1 MHRLYMQSIQQI
13 GLTMKIDRFP
23 NHDLTN
29 GWTNILEQRQ
39 SSPPLTTDIRVDM
52 LVIGA
57 GAAGLAAARRAAEI
71 NPNRTVVLV
80 EAGKL
85 GEGASARNSGFV
97 IDLPHN
103 VGADLDDLDALK
115 RSLRLARAA
124 RQHLDEMVTKHNIAC
139 QWSRQGQLMGARSR
153 SGEKVLDTFI
163 NGLNLLGETYTDMDS
178 SAVHA
183 RTGMTHYRRAIH
195 TPGTVLMQPAA
206 LVRGLG
212 ESLPKNVLFFEN
224 TPVLEIDYGSKVIA
238 KTQGGTITA
247 DRCILAVNGF
257 APFLGFLKRKSFT
270 IQAFASMTRPL
281 THDEQAALGDPE
293 DWGLVPAMAFGGP
306 TIRYT
311 MDKRIVM
318 RSFWGKAQ
326 SDKVRTRTY
335 RQSRD
340 LQLQQI
346 RERFPIIQG
355 NPIIDTWTGQIG
367 LASNFAP
374 GFGQVRENVWSA
386 MIQNGV
392 GMTKGTMSG
401 MLAADALNGI
411 DSQLLRDIQEMG
423 SPGQLPPQPILS
435 LGIWAKVKWWEWS
448 QRAER

>member
-1 MHRLYMQSIQQI
+1 MQSIRQI
-13 GLTMKIDRFP
+13 GLSMKIDRLP
-23 NHDLTN
+23 HHDLTN
-29 GWTNILEQRQ
+29 GWTNILKQRQ

-57 GAAGLAAARRAAEI
+57 GAAGLAAARRAAKI
-71 NPNRTVVLV
+71 HPNRIVALV
-80 EAGKL
+80 EAGSL
-85 GEGASARNSGFV
+85 GDGASARNSGFV

-103 VGADLDDLDALK
+103 VGADLDDLDTLK

-124 RQHLDEMVTKHNIAC
+124 RQHLDEMVTINNIEC
-139 QWSRQGQLMGARSR
+139 QWSRQGQLMGARSQ

-163 NGLNLLGETYTDMDS
+163 KGLDLLGETYTDMDGD
-178 SAVHA
+178 AVLA
-183 RTGMTHYRRAIH
+183 RTGMKYYRRAIH

-212 ESLPKNVLFFEN
+212 ESLPKNVSFYEN

-238 KTQGGTITA
+238 TTKGGKITA

-257 APFLGFLKRKSFT
+257 APFLDHLKRKIFT
-270 IQAFASMTRPL
+270 IQAFASMTRAL
-281 THDEQAALGDPE
+281 TDDEQAALGNPQ

-306 TIRYT
+306 TMRYT
-311 MDKRIVM
+311 MDKRLVM
-318 RSFWGKAQ
+318 RSFWGKRQ
-326 SDKVRTRTY
+326 SDVVRSVEY
-335 RQSRD
+335 RRSRD

-346 RERFPIIQG
+346 RDRFPMIQG
-355 NPIIDTWTGQIG
+355 DPIMDTWTGQLG

-374 GFGQVRENVWSA
+374 GFGKVRENVWSA

-411 DSQLLRDIQEMG
+411 GSQLLEDIKAMG
-423 SPGQLPPQPILS
+423 NPEQLPPQPILS
-435 LGIWAKVKWWEWS
+435 MGIWAKVKWWEWS

>member
-1 MHRLYMQSIQQI
+1 
-13 GLTMKIDRFP
+13 MKIDRLP
-23 NHDLTN
+23 THDLTN

-39 SSPPLTTDIRVDM
+39 SSPPLTTAIRVDM

-71 NPNRTVVLV
+71 NPNRTVALV
-80 EAGKL
+80 EAGRL
-85 GEGASARNSGFV
+85 GDGASARNSGFV

-103 VGADLDDLDALK
+103 VGADLDDLDTLK

-124 RQHLDEMVTKHNIAC
+124 RQHLDEIVTTHKIEC
-139 QWSRQGQLMGARSR
+139 QWSRQGQLMAARSQ

-163 NGLNLLGETYTDMDS
+163 KGLDLLGETYTDMNS
-178 SAVHA
+178 GAVRT
-183 RTGMTHYRRAIH
+183 RTGMTYYRRAIH

-212 ESLPKNVLFFEN
+212 DSLPKNVSFFEN
-224 TPVLEIDYGSKVIA
+224 TPVLEIDYGSKVTAIT
-238 KTQGGTITA
+238 KGGKIIA
-247 DRCILAVNGF
+247 DRCVLAVNGF
-257 APFLGFLKRKSFT
+257 APFLGHLKRKIFT
-270 IQAFASMTRPL
+270 IQAFASMTRVL
-281 THDEQAALGDPE
+281 TDGEQAALGDPE

-306 TIRYT
+306 TMRYT

-318 RSFWGKAQ
+318 RSFWGKRQ
-326 SDKVRTRTY
+326 SDVVRSGDY
-335 RQSRD
+335 RRSRY

-346 RERFPIIQG
+346 QDRFPIIQG
-355 NPIIDTWTGQIG
+355 DPIEDTWTGQLG

-374 GFGQVRENVWSA
+374 GFGKIRENVWSA

-401 MLAADALNGI
+401 LLAADALNGI
-411 DSQLLRDIQEMG
+411 NSQLLEDIEAMG
-423 SPGQLPPQPILS
+423 NPGQLPPQPILS
-435 LGIWAKVKWWEWS
+435 MGIWAKVKWWEWS

>member
-1 MHRLYMQSIQQI
+1 MPSIQQI
-13 GLTMKIDRFP
+13 GLSMKIDRLP
-23 NHDLTN
+23 THDLTN
-29 GWTNILEQRQ
+29 GWTKILEQRQ
-39 SSPPLTTDIRVDM
+39 SSPSLTTDIRVDM

-71 NPNRTVVLV
+71 NPNRTVALV
-80 EAGKL
+80 EAGRL
-85 GEGASARNSGFV
+85 GDGASARNSGFV

-103 VGADLDDLDALK
+103 VGADLDDLDTLK

-124 RQHLDEMVTKHNIAC
+124 RQHLDEIVTTHKIEC
-139 QWSRQGQLMGARSR
+139 QWSRQGQLMAARSQ

-163 NGLNLLGETYTDMDS
+163 KGLDLLGETYTDMNS
-178 SAVHA
+178 GAVRT
-183 RTGMTHYRRAIH
+183 RTGMTYYRRAIH

-212 ESLPKNVLFFEN
+212 DSLPKNVSFFEN
-224 TPVLEIDYGSKVIA
+224 TPVLEIDYGSKVTAIT
-238 KTQGGTITA
+238 KGGKIIA
-247 DRCILAVNGF
+247 DRCVLAVNGF
-257 APFLGFLKRKSFT
+257 APFLGHLKRKIFT
-270 IQAFASMTRPL
+270 IQAFASMTRVL
-281 THDEQAALGDPE
+281 TDEEQAALGDPE

-306 TIRYT
+306 TMRYT

-318 RSFWGKAQ
+318 RSFWGKRQ
-326 SDKVRTRTY
+326 SDVVRSGDY
-335 RQSRD
+335 RRSRY

-346 RERFPIIQG
+346 QDRFPIIQG
-355 NPIIDTWTGQIG
+355 DPIEDTWTGQLG

-374 GFGQVRENVWSA
+374 GFGKIRGNVWSA

-401 MLAADALNGI
+401 LLAADALNGI
-411 DSQLLRDIQEMG
+411 NSQLLEDIEAMG
-423 SPGQLPPQPILS
+423 NPGQLPPQPILS
-435 LGIWAKVKWWEWS
+435 MGIWAKVKWWEWS

>member
-1 MHRLYMQSIQQI
+1 MTASP
-13 GLTMKIDRFP
+13 T
-23 NHDLTN
+23 HDLTN

-71 NPNRTVVLV
+71 NPNRTVALV
-80 EAGKL
+80 EAGRL
-85 GEGASARNSGFV
+85 GDGASARNSGFV

-103 VGADLDDLDALK
+103 VGADLDDLDTLK

-124 RQHLDEMVTKHNIAC
+124 RQHLNEIVTTHKIEC
-139 QWSRQGQLMGARSR
+139 QWSRQGQLMAARSQ

-163 NGLNLLGETYTDMDS
+163 KGLDLLGETYTDMNS
-178 SAVHA
+178 GAVRT
-183 RTGMTHYRRAIH
+183 RTGMTYYRRAIH

-212 ESLPKNVLFFEN
+212 DSLPKNVSFFEN
-224 TPVLEIDYGSKVIA
+224 TPVLEIDYGSKVTAIT
-238 KTQGGTITA
+238 KGGKITA
-247 DRCILAVNGF
+247 DRCVLAVNGF
-257 APFLGFLKRKSFT
+257 APFLGHLKRKIFT
-270 IQAFASMTRPL
+270 IQAFASMTRVL
-281 THDEQAALGDPE
+281 TDEEKAALGDPE

-306 TIRYT
+306 TMRYT

-318 RSFWGKAQ
+318 RSFWGKRQ
-326 SDKVRTRTY
+326 SDVVRSGDY
-335 RQSRD
+335 RRSRY

-346 RERFPIIQG
+346 QDRFPIIQG
-355 NPIIDTWTGQIG
+355 DPIEDTWTGQLG

-374 GFGQVRENVWSA
+374 GFGKIRENVWSA

-401 MLAADALNGI
+401 LLAADALNGI
-411 DSQLLRDIQEMG
+411 NSQLLEDIEAMG
-423 SPGQLPPQPILS
+423 NPGQLPPQPILS
-435 LGIWAKVKWWEWS
+435 MGIWAKVKWWEWS

>member
-1 MHRLYMQSIQQI
+1 
-13 GLTMKIDRFP
+13 
-23 NHDLTN
+23 
-29 GWTNILEQRQ
+29 
-39 SSPPLTTDIRVDM
+39 M

-71 NPNRTVVLV
+71 NPNRTVALV
-80 EAGKL
+80 EAGRL
-85 GEGASARNSGFV
+85 GDGASARNSGFV

-103 VGADLDDLDALK
+103 VGADLDDLDTLK

-124 RQHLDEMVTKHNIAC
+124 RQHLDEIVTTHKIEC
-139 QWSRQGQLMGARSR
+139 QWSRQGQLMAARSQ

-163 NGLNLLGETYTDMDS
+163 KGLDLLGETYTDMNS
-178 SAVHA
+178 GAVRA
-183 RTGMTHYRRAIH
+183 RTGMTYYRRAIH

-212 ESLPKNVLFFEN
+212 DSLPKNVSFFEN
-224 TPVLEIDYGSKVIA
+224 TPVLEIDYGSKVTAIT
-238 KTQGGTITA
+238 KGGKITA
-247 DRCILAVNGF
+247 DRCVLAVNGF
-257 APFLGFLKRKSFT
+257 APFLGHLKRKIFT
-270 IQAFASMTRPL
+270 IQAFASMTRVL
-281 THDEQAALGDPE
+281 TDEEQAALGDPE

-306 TIRYT
+306 TMRYT

-318 RSFWGKAQ
+318 RSFWGKRQ
-326 SDKVRTRTY
+326 SDVVRSGDY
-335 RQSRD
+335 RRSRY

-346 RERFPIIQG
+346 QDRFPIIQG
-355 NPIIDTWTGQIG
+355 DPIEDTWTGQLG

-374 GFGQVRENVWSA
+374 GFGKIRENVWSA

-401 MLAADALNGI
+401 LLAADALNGI
-411 DSQLLRDIQEMG
+411 NSQLLEDIEAMG
-423 SPGQLPPQPILS
+423 NPGQLPPQPILS
-435 LGIWAKVKWWEWS
+435 MGIWAKVKWWEWS

>member
-1 MHRLYMQSIQQI
+1 MPSIQQI
-13 GLTMKIDRFP
+13 GLSMKIDRLP
-23 NHDLTN
+23 THDLTN

-71 NPNRTVVLV
+71 NPNRTVALV
-80 EAGKL
+80 EAGRL
-85 GEGASARNSGFV
+85 GDGASARNSGFV

-103 VGADLDDLDALK
+103 VGADLDDLDTLK

-124 RQHLDEMVTKHNIAC
+124 WQHLNEIVTTHKIEC
-139 QWSRQGQLMGARSR
+139 QWSRQGQLMAARSQ

-163 NGLNLLGETYTDMDS
+163 KGLDLLGETYTDMNS
-178 SAVHA
+178 GAVRT
-183 RTGMTHYRRAIH
+183 RTGMTYYRRAIH

-212 ESLPKNVLFFEN
+212 DSLPKNVSFFEN
-224 TPVLEIDYGSKVIA
+224 TPVLEIDYGSKVTAIT
-238 KTQGGTITA
+238 KGGKIIA
-247 DRCILAVNGF
+247 DRCVLAVNGF
-257 APFLGFLKRKSFT
+257 APFLGHLKRKIFT
-270 IQAFASMTRPL
+270 IQAFASMTRVL
-281 THDEQAALGDPE
+281 TDEEQAALGDPE

-306 TIRYT
+306 TMRYT

-318 RSFWGKAQ
+318 RSFWGKRQ
-326 SDKVRTRTY
+326 SDVVRSGDY
-335 RQSRD
+335 RRSRY

-346 RERFPIIQG
+346 QDRFPIIQG
-355 NPIIDTWTGQIG
+355 DPIEDTWTGQLG

-374 GFGQVRENVWSA
+374 GFGKIRENVWSA

-401 MLAADALNGI
+401 LLAADALNGI
-411 DSQLLRDIQEMG
+411 NSQLLEDIEAMG
-423 SPGQLPPQPILS
+423 NPGQLPPQPILS
-435 LGIWAKVKWWEWS
+435 MGIWAKVKWWEWS

>member
-1 MHRLYMQSIQQI
+1 
-13 GLTMKIDRFP
+13 
-23 NHDLTN
+23 
-29 GWTNILEQRQ
+29 
-39 SSPPLTTDIRVDM
+39 M

-71 NPNRTVVLV
+71 NPNRTVALV
-80 EAGKL
+80 EAGRL
-85 GEGASARNSGFV
+85 GDGASARNSGFV

-103 VGADLDDLDALK
+103 VGADLDDLDTLK

-124 RQHLDEMVTKHNIAC
+124 RQHLNEIVTTHKIEC
-139 QWSRQGQLMGARSR
+139 QWSRQGQLMAARSQ

-163 NGLNLLGETYTDMDS
+163 KGLDLLGETYTDMNS
-178 SAVHA
+178 GAVRT
-183 RTGMTHYRRAIH
+183 RTGMTYYRRAIH

-212 ESLPKNVLFFEN
+212 DSLPKNVSFFEN
-224 TPVLEIDYGSKVIA
+224 TPVLEIDYGSKVTAIT
-238 KTQGGTITA
+238 KGGKIIA
-247 DRCILAVNGF
+247 DRCVLAVNGF
-257 APFLGFLKRKSFT
+257 APFLGHLKRKIFT
-270 IQAFASMTRPL
+270 IQAFASMTRVL
-281 THDEQAALGDPE
+281 TDEEQAALGDPE

-306 TIRYT
+306 TMRYT

-318 RSFWGKAQ
+318 RSFWGKRQ
-326 SDKVRTRTY
+326 SDVVRSGDY
-335 RQSRD
+335 RRSRY

-346 RERFPIIQG
+346 QDRFPIIQG
-355 NPIIDTWTGQIG
+355 DPIEDTWTGQLG

-374 GFGQVRENVWSA
+374 GFGKIRENVWSA

-401 MLAADALNGI
+401 LLAADALNGI
-411 DSQLLRDIQEMG
+411 NSQLLEDIEAMG
-423 SPGQLPPQPILS
+423 NPGQLPPQPILS
-435 LGIWAKVKWWEWS
+435 MGIWAKVKWWEWS

>member
-1 MHRLYMQSIQQI
+1 
-13 GLTMKIDRFP
+13 MKIDRLP
-23 NHDLTN
+23 THDLTN
-29 GWTNILEQRQ
+29 GWTKILEQRQ
-39 SSPPLTTDIRVDM
+39 SSPSLTTDIRVDM

-71 NPNRTVVLV
+71 NPNRTVALV
-80 EAGKL
+80 EAGRL
-85 GEGASARNSGFV
+85 GDGASARNSGFV

-103 VGADLDDLDALK
+103 VGADLDDLDTLK

-124 RQHLDEMVTKHNIAC
+124 RQHLDEIVTTHKIEC
-139 QWSRQGQLMGARSR
+139 QWSRQGQLMAARSQ

-163 NGLNLLGETYTDMDS
+163 KGLDLLGETYTDMNS
-178 SAVHA
+178 GAVRT
-183 RTGMTHYRRAIH
+183 RTGMTYYRRAIH

-212 ESLPKNVLFFEN
+212 DSLPKNVSFFEN
-224 TPVLEIDYGSKVIA
+224 TPVLEIDYGSKVTAIT
-238 KTQGGTITA
+238 KGGKITA
-247 DRCILAVNGF
+247 DRCVLAVNGF
-257 APFLGFLKRKSFT
+257 APFLGHLKRKIFT
-270 IQAFASMTRPL
+270 IQAFASMTRVL
-281 THDEQAALGDPE
+281 TDGEQAALGDPE

-306 TIRYT
+306 TMRYT

-318 RSFWGKAQ
+318 RSFWGKRQ
-326 SDKVRTRTY
+326 SDVVRSGDY
-335 RQSRD
+335 RRSRY

-346 RERFPIIQG
+346 QDRFPIIQG
-355 NPIIDTWTGQIG
+355 DPIEDTWTGQLG

-374 GFGQVRENVWSA
+374 GFGKIRENVWSA

-401 MLAADALNGI
+401 LLAADALNGI
-411 DSQLLRDIQEMG
+411 NSQLLEDIEAMG
-423 SPGQLPPQPILS
+423 NPGQLPPQPILS
-435 LGIWAKVKWWEWS
+435 MGIWAKVKWWEWS

>member
-1 MHRLYMQSIQQI
+1 
-13 GLTMKIDRFP
+13 MKIDRLP
-23 NHDLTN
+23 THDLTN

-71 NPNRTVVLV
+71 NPNRTVALV
-80 EAGKL
+80 EAGRL
-85 GEGASARNSGFV
+85 GDGASARNSGFV

-103 VGADLDDLDALK
+103 VGADLDDLDTLK

-124 RQHLDEMVTKHNIAC
+124 RQHLNEIVTTHKIEC
-139 QWSRQGQLMGARSR
+139 QWSRQGQLMAARSQ

-163 NGLNLLGETYTDMDS
+163 KGLDLLGETYTDMNS
-178 SAVHA
+178 GAVRT
-183 RTGMTHYRRAIH
+183 RTGMTYYRRAIH

-212 ESLPKNVLFFEN
+212 DSLPKNVSFFEN
-224 TPVLEIDYGSKVIA
+224 TPVLEIDYGSKVTAIT
-238 KTQGGTITA
+238 KGGKIIA
-247 DRCILAVNGF
+247 DRCVLAVNGF
-257 APFLGFLKRKSFT
+257 APFLGHLKRKIFT
-270 IQAFASMTRPL
+270 IQAFASMTRVL
-281 THDEQAALGDPE
+281 TDEEQAALGDPE

-306 TIRYT
+306 TMRYT

-318 RSFWGKAQ
+318 RSFWGKRQ
-326 SDKVRTRTY
+326 SDVVRSGDY
-335 RQSRD
+335 RRSRY

-346 RERFPIIQG
+346 QDRFPIIQG
-355 NPIIDTWTGQIG
+355 DPIEDTWTGQLG

-374 GFGQVRENVWSA
+374 GFGKIRENVWSA

-401 MLAADALNGI
+401 LLAADALNGI
-411 DSQLLRDIQEMG
+411 NSQLLEDIEAMG
-423 SPGQLPPQPILS
+423 NPGQLPPQPILS
-435 LGIWAKVKWWEWS
+435 MGIWAKVKWWEWS

>member
-1 MHRLYMQSIQQI
+1 MPFIQQI
-13 GLTMKIDRFP
+13 GLRMKIDRLP

-71 NPNRTVVLV
+71 HPNRTVALV
-80 EAGKL
+80 EAGRL
-85 GEGASARNSGFV
+85 GDGASARNSGFV

-103 VGADLDDLDALK
+103 VGADLDDLDTLK

-124 RQHLDEMVTKHNIAC
+124 RKHLDEMVTINNIEC
-139 QWSRQGQLMGARSR
+139 QWSRQGQLMGARSQ
-153 SGEKVLDTFI
+153 SGEKVLDAFI
-163 NGLNLLGETYTDMDS
+163 KGLDLLGETYSEMDGG
-178 SAVHA
+178 AVHA
-183 RTGMTHYRRAIH
+183 RTGMTYYRRAIH

-212 ESLPKNVLFFEN
+212 ESLPKNVSFYEN

-238 KTQGGTITA
+238 ITKGGKITA

-257 APFLGFLKRKSFT
+257 APFLGHLKRKIFT
-270 IQAFASMTRPL
+270 IQAFASMTRAL
-281 THDEQAALGDPE
+281 TDDEQAALGNPA
-293 DWGLVPAMAFGGP
+293 DWGVVPAMAFGGP
-306 TIRYT
+306 TMRYT
-311 MDKRIVM
+311 MDKRLVM
-318 RSFWGKAQ
+318 RSFWGKRQ
-326 SDKVRTRTY
+326 SDVVRSVEY
-335 RQSRD
+335 RRSRD
-340 LQLQQI
+340 LQLRQI
-346 RERFPIIQG
+346 RDRFPMIQG
-355 NPIIDTWTGQIG
+355 DPIVDTWTGQLG

-374 GFGQVRENVWSA
+374 GFGKVRENVWSA

-411 DSQLLRDIQEMG
+411 NSQLLEDITAMG
-423 SPGQLPPQPILS
+423 VPGKLPPQPILS
-435 LGIWAKVKWWEWS
+435 MGIWAKVKWWEWS

>member
-1 MHRLYMQSIQQI
+1 
-13 GLTMKIDRFP
+13 MKIDRLP
-23 NHDLTN
+23 THDLTN

-71 NPNRTVVLV
+71 NPNRTVALV
-80 EAGKL
+80 EAGRL
-85 GEGASARNSGFV
+85 GDGASARNSGFV

-103 VGADLDDLDALK
+103 VGADLDDLDTLK

-124 RQHLDEMVTKHNIAC
+124 RQHLNEIVTTHKIEC
-139 QWSRQGQLMGARSR
+139 QWSRQGQLMAARSQ

-163 NGLNLLGETYTDMDS
+163 KGLDLLGETYTDMNS
-178 SAVHA
+178 GAVRT
-183 RTGMTHYRRAIH
+183 RTGMTYYRRAIH

-212 ESLPKNVLFFEN
+212 DSLPKNVSFFEN
-224 TPVLEIDYGSKVIA
+224 TPVLEIDYGSKVTAIT
-238 KTQGGTITA
+238 KGGKIIA
-247 DRCILAVNGF
+247 DRCVLAVNGF
-257 APFLGFLKRKSFT
+257 APFLGHLKRKIFT
-270 IQAFASMTRPL
+270 IQAFASMTRVL
-281 THDEQAALGDPE
+281 TDGEQAALGDPE

-306 TIRYT
+306 TMRYT

-318 RSFWGKAQ
+318 RSFWGKRQ
-326 SDKVRTRTY
+326 SDVVRSGDY
-335 RQSRD
+335 RRSRY

-346 RERFPIIQG
+346 QDRFPIIQG
-355 NPIIDTWTGQIG
+355 DPIEDTWTGQLG

-374 GFGQVRENVWSA
+374 GFGKIRENVWSA

-401 MLAADALNGI
+401 LLAADALNGI
-411 DSQLLRDIQEMG
+411 NSQLLEDIEAMG
-423 SPGQLPPQPILS
+423 NPGQLPPQPILS
-435 LGIWAKVKWWEWS
+435 MGIWAKVKWWEWS

>member
-1 MHRLYMQSIQQI
+1 
-13 GLTMKIDRFP
+13 
-23 NHDLTN
+23 
-29 GWTNILEQRQ
+29 
-39 SSPPLTTDIRVDM
+39 M

-71 NPNRTVVLV
+71 HPDRTVVLV

-85 GEGASARNSGFV
+85 GDGASARNSGFV

-103 VGADLDDLDALK
+103 VGADLDDLDTLK

-124 RQHLDEMVTKHNIAC
+124 RQHLDEMVTHHNIEC
-139 QWSRQGQLMGARSR
+139 QWSRQGQLMAARSKK
-153 SGEKVLDTFI
+153 GEDILDGFI
-163 NGLNLLGETYTDMDS
+163 KGLDMLGEPYTDMDS
-178 SAVHA
+178 DAVRA
-183 RTGMTHYRRAIH
+183 RSGMTYYRRAIH

-212 ESLPKNVLFFEN
+212 DSLPKNVSFFEN
-224 TPVLEIDYGSKVIA
+224 TPVLEIDYGSEVVA
-238 KTQGGTITA
+238 KTKGGKITA

-257 APFLGFLKRKSFT
+257 APFLGHLKRKIFT
-270 IQAFASMTRPL
+270 IQAFASMTRIL
-281 THDEQAALGDPE
+281 TDYEQAAMGDPE

-311 MDKRIVM
+311 MDKRIIM
-318 RSFWGKAQ
+318 RSFWGKRQ
-326 SDKVRTRTY
+326 SDVVSPSEY
-335 RQSRD
+335 HQSRD
-340 LQLQQI
+340 LQIQQI
-346 RERFPIIQG
+346 RDRFPMMQG
-355 NPIIDTWTGQIG
+355 DPIVDTWTGQIG

-401 MLAADALNGI
+401 ILAAEALNGI
-411 DSQLLRDIQEMG
+411 DSQLLQDIQAMG
-423 SPGQLPPQPILS
+423 NPEKLPPQPILS
-435 LGIWAKVKWWEWS
+435 IGIWAKVKWWEWL

>member
-1 MHRLYMQSIQQI
+1 MPSIQQI
-13 GLTMKIDRFP
+13 GLSMKIDRLP
-23 NHDLTN
+23 THDLTN

-71 NPNRTVVLV
+71 NPNRTVALV
-80 EAGKL
+80 EAGRL
-85 GEGASARNSGFV
+85 GDGASARNSGFV

-103 VGADLDDLDALK
+103 VGADLDDLDTLK

-124 RQHLDEMVTKHNIAC
+124 RQHLDEIVTTHKIKC
-139 QWSRQGQLMGARSR
+139 QWSSQGQLMAARSQ

-163 NGLNLLGETYTDMDS
+163 KGLDLLGETYTDMNS
-178 SAVHA
+178 GAVRT
-183 RTGMTHYRRAIH
+183 RTGMTYYRRAIH

-212 ESLPKNVLFFEN
+212 DSLPKNVSFFEN
-224 TPVLEIDYGSKVIA
+224 TPVLEIDYGSKVTAIT
-238 KTQGGTITA
+238 KGGKITA
-247 DRCILAVNGF
+247 DRCVLAVNGF
-257 APFLGFLKRKSFT
+257 APFLGHLKRKIFT
-270 IQAFASMTRPL
+270 IQAFASMTRVL
-281 THDEQAALGDPE
+281 TDEEQAALGDPE

-306 TIRYT
+306 TMRYT

-318 RSFWGKAQ
+318 RSFWGKRQ
-326 SDKVRTRTY
+326 SDVVRSGDY
-335 RQSRD
+335 RRSRY

-346 RERFPIIQG
+346 QDRFPIIQG
-355 NPIIDTWTGQIG
+355 DPIEDTWTGQLG

-374 GFGQVRENVWSA
+374 GFGKIRENVWSA

-401 MLAADALNGI
+401 LLAADALNGI
-411 DSQLLRDIQEMG
+411 NSQLLEDIEAMG
-423 SPGQLPPQPILS
+423 NPGQLPPQPILS
-435 LGIWAKVKWWEWS
+435 MGIWAKVKWWEWS